1 MNQSS
6 TSLDEAVR
14 GSLRP
19 GKFQKFEPNL
29 PEPIESQKISDQLI
43 GLSSNCGRSNSLS
56 ERFLNRSVNQ
66 AFKNFPDRPG
76 RNWAVRFLGP
86 YLECNA

>member
-14 GSLRP
+14 GSLRS
-19 GKFQKFEPNL
+19 GKFQKFEPNI
-29 PEPIESQKISDQLI
+29 PEPIGNQKSSDLLI
-43 GLSSNCGRSNSLS
+43 GLSSNL
-56 ERFLNRSVNQ
+56 
-66 AFKNFPDRPG
+66 PDRPV
-76 RNWAVRFLGP
+76 RNWALRFLGP